1 MQGKTTIAVGAML
14 GALSS
19 HGPALEEALCL
30 RDLFQMQSR
39 PAYSISIDGRSWV
52 NGLTDQVVPDDQLD
66 FWACPYMA
74 IAVDVLIEHPEGSG
88 IELPVGSVTDLRD
101 ALRDLGARF
110 LIGTRDHQIYWF
122 AIDVENDADQLL
134 MIQELLRRHSMIFYR
149 PEDDPELGRIFG
161 MPYKGQQGRYMP
173 A

>member
-1 MQGKTTIAVGAML
+1 MQGKTMIAVGAML
-14 GALSS
+14 GALGA
-19 HGPALEEALCL
+19 HGPALEEALSI
-30 RDLFQMQSR
+30 RDLIQLQGR
-39 PAYSISIDGRSWV
+39 PAYSISVEGGSWV

-74 IAVDVLIEHPEGSG
+74 LAVDVLVEYPEGSG
-88 IELPVGSVTDLRD
+88 RELPVGSVADLRE
-101 ALRDLGARF
+101 ALRDLGAKF

-122 AIDVENDADQLL
+122 AIDVENDVDQLL

-161 MPYKGQQGRYMP
+161 TPYKGQQLSYRP